1 MDVGLV
7 RWWDLHWGGG
17 GPALLRWNMLAGL
30 WASPQVSE
38 SALYPLLSQAPF
50 CHFRAAVMFSE
61 AFWVVRKSIGPG
73 LWWGQFSAQRAG
85 GGGGEEEK
93 GGGGGWRGT
102 MGFQHQSMGQ
112 RTGPGGQMDT
122 TCSAH
127 PALPLSFPVHS
138 SHARGDVQPDPR
150 VLSRVSGFA

>member
-1 MDVGLV
+1 MWGWLGGGICI
-7 RWWDLHWGGG
+7 GGG

-85 GGGGEEEK
+85 GGGGGK
-93 GGGGGWRGT
+93 GGRGRLE
-102 MGFQHQSMGQ
+102 GHNGI
-112 RTGPGGQMDT
+112 
-122 TCSAH
+122 SAPEH
-127 PALPLSFPVHS
+127 GTAYW
-138 SHARGDVQPDPR
+138 ARGPNGHNLQRSPSLAL
-150 VLSRVSGFA
+150 VLSCTQFPRQRRCPT

>member
-1 MDVGLV
+1 
-7 RWWDLHWGGG
+7 
-17 GPALLRWNMLAGL
+17 MLAGL

-85 GGGGEEEK
+85 GGGGRRKRGAGEAGGAQWDFSTRAWDSVLGQGAKWTQPAALTQPCPCPFLYTVPTPEEMSNLTPE
-93 GGGGGWRGT
+93 
-102 MGFQHQSMGQ
+102 
-112 RTGPGGQMDT
+112 
-122 TCSAH
+122 
-127 PALPLSFPVHS
+127 S
-138 SHARGDVQPDPR
+138 SPE
-150 VLSRVSGFA
+150 